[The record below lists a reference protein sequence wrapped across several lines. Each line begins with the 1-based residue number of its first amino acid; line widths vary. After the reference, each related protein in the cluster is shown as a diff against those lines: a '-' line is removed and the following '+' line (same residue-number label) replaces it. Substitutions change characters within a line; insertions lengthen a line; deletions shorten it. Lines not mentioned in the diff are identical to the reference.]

1 MKISQR
7 DVYSVLGI
15 YIVIGLIWVAYELI
29 FVGERIPR
37 LRDDFIAF
45 GSSLVIYGVWKMWN
59 RRNTVL
65 SEVKDNKNKKD
76 RG

>member
-15 YIVIGLIWVAYELI
+15 YIVIGLVWVAYELI
-29 FVGERIPR
+29 FVGERVPR
-37 LRDDFIAF
+37 LRDDFIAI

-59 RRNTVL
+59 RRNKVL
-65 SEVKDNKNKKD
+65 SEFKDNKNKKD